1 MPDKP
6 VSPPPDNGPPH
17 IPGQPPPPV
26 VCVDLPSWQHWK
38 TTTQGILSLLVVI
51 GLSLLG
57 SGSPLISYKVT
68 LWITLG
74 LGVAKAVLG
83 FLQNDAR

>member
-1 MPDKP
+1 MNEP
-6 VSPPPDNGPPH
+6 VGREPAPP
-17 IPGQPPPPV
+17 IPGQPSPPV
-26 VCVDLPSWQHWK
+26 VCIPALAHWK
-38 TTTQGILSLLVVI
+38 TSAQGILSLLVVI

-83 FLQNDAR
+83 FLQNDAN